1 VLGAGMIKGHPDGA
15 EPAAWMREL
24 GKFSEE
30 CQQKESTINQVA
42 KGIAEAG
49 NRSSIQFSIYKQ
61 IALDVRAAMLG
72 GVSDDAKRGS
82 REKVV
87 YTKFVYG

>member
-1 VLGAGMIKGHPDGA
+1 
-15 EPAAWMREL
+15 
-24 GKFSEE
+24 
-30 CQQKESTINQVA
+30 VA
-42 KGIAEAG
+42 KGVAEAG
-49 NRSSIQFSIYKQ
+49 NWSSIQFSAYKQ
-61 IALDVRAAMLG
+61 IALDVGAAMLG